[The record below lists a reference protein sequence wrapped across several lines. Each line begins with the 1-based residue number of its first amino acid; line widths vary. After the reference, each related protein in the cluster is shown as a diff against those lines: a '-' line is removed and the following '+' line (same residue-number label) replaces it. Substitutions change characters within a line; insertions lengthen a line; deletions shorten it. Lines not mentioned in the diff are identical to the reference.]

1 MREPVI
7 DKKAYIAK
15 SADVCGDVT
24 IGPMCS
30 VWNHATIRGD
40 RDSITIGEGSNI
52 QDNAVVHEEKGLPV
66 TIGKYVT
73 VGHSAIVH
81 GSFVDD
87 YTLIGM
93 HATIMNGCHI
103 GKNCIIGAGAL
114 VTENT
119 VIPDD
124 SLVLGMPAKVVKKV
138 SDEQKAHFKENAMRY
153 VQEAMELLED

>member
-1 MREPVI
+1 MKGLIYRTMQSYMK
-7 DKKAYIAK
+7 KKAF
-15 SADVCGDVT
+15 
-24 IGPMCS
+24 
-30 VWNHATIRGD
+30 
-40 RDSITIGEGSNI
+40 
-52 QDNAVVHEEKGLPV
+52 PV

-81 GSFVDD
+81 GSYVDD
-87 YTLIGM
+87 YSLIGM

-124 SLVLGMPAKVVKKV
+124 SLVMGVPAKVVKKV
-138 SDEQKAHFKENAMRY
+138 SPSQKAHFKENAMRY
-153 VQEAMELLED
+153 VDEAMELLSD